1 MELLPVRVV
10 TDLHAIAE
18 YLVHAPGEGHTDV
31 MNIYAQLR
39 SSTLGRGLNSIKE
52 INQGGQNLLGENVSG
67 SAVCMCVCIN
77 CYASLQ
83 MPKKASFPC
92 EYLHHSVCMCVCL

>member
-1 MELLPVRVV
+1 MKQSDCYPPPPTDLPLLPVRVV

-52 INQGGQNLLGENVSG
+52 INQGGQNLLGDNVS
-67 SAVCMCVCIN
+67 AWVYVVVVCVC
-77 CYASLQ
+77 
-83 MPKKASFPC
+83 
-92 EYLHHSVCMCVCL
+92 VCVY